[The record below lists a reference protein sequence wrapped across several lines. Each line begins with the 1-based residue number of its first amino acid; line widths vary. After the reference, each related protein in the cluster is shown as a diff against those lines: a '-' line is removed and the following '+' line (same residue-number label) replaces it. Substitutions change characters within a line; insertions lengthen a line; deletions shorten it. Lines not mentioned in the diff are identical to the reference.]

1 MNKMKSIYKPALFF
15 VLVIVSQKLFSQ
27 KMFSEGTLVYDVSI
41 QTGSSS
47 QSGNGLNGA
56 TNTVYLK
63 GNSSRTDM
71 ASSLGKEITIFNSKS
86 DNAII
91 LKEFSGQKLMI
102 TLSKENWKAKNKINS
117 SLKFELTSEFKII
130 AGYNTRKAI
139 ANSVDGKSFVVYYTP
154 DLQPANKEYDAT
166 FTNLPGLPIEFEIES
181 GKTKFKY
188 SLSKISYEPVLVSL
202 FDFPTAGYRV
212 MTYEENQQLKK
223 GN

>member
-1 MNKMKSIYKPALFF
+1 MKNIYKAALLF
-15 VLVIVSQKLFSQ
+15 VLAIVSQESFSQ
-27 KMFSEGTLVYDVSI
+27 KIFSEGTLVYDVSI
-41 QTGSSS
+41 ETGSTS

-56 TNTVYLK
+56 THTVYLK
-63 GNSSRTDM
+63 GNNSRTDM
-71 ASSLGKEITIFNSKS
+71 ASSLGREITIFNSKS

-102 TLSKENWKAKNKINS
+102 TLNKENWKAKNKMNS
-117 SLKFELTSEFKII
+117 GLKFELTNESKII

-139 ANSVDGKSFVVYYTP
+139 ANSGDGKSFVVYYTP
-154 DLQPANKEYDAT
+154 DLVPANKEYDAT
-166 FTNLPGLPIEFEIES
+166 FVNLPGLPIEYEIES

-188 SLSKISYEPVLVSL
+188 SLSKISYEPVLVSQ
-202 FDFPTAGYRV
+202 FDFPTTGYRI

>member
-1 MNKMKSIYKPALFF
+1 MKNICRTALLFI
-15 VLVIVSQKLFSQ
+15 LAILSQKSFSQ
-27 KMFSEGTLVYDVSI
+27 KIFSEGTLVYDVSI
-41 QTGSSS
+41 QTGNTS
-47 QSGNGLNGA
+47 QSGNSLNGA

-63 GNSSRTDM
+63 GNNSRTDM
-71 ASSLGKEITIFNSKS
+71 ASALGKEITIFNSKS
-86 DNAII
+86 ENAII

-102 TLSKENWKAKNKINS
+102 TLNKENWKAKNKMNIG
-117 SLKFELTSEFKII
+117 LKFELTNESKVI

-139 ANSVDGKSFVVYYTP
+139 ANLEDGKSLVVYYSP
-154 DLQPANKEYDAT
+154 DLLPANKDYDAT
-166 FTNLPGLPIEFEIES
+166 FTNLPGLPIEYEIES

-188 SLSKISYEPVLVSL
+188 SLSKISYEPVLVSQ

>member
-1 MNKMKSIYKPALFF
+1 MNKMKNICRTALLFI
-15 VLVIVSQKLFSQ
+15 LAILSQKSFSQ
-27 KMFSEGTLVYDVSI
+27 KIFSEGTLVYDVSI
-41 QTGSSS
+41 QTGNTS
-47 QSGNGLNGA
+47 QSGNSLNGA

-63 GNSSRTDM
+63 GNNSRTDM
-71 ASSLGKEITIFNSKS
+71 ASALGKEITIFNSKS
-86 DNAII
+86 ENAII

-102 TLSKENWKAKNKINS
+102 TLNKENWKAKNKMNIG
-117 SLKFELTSEFKII
+117 LKFELTNESKVI

-139 ANSVDGKSFVVYYTP
+139 ANLEDGKSLVVYYSP
-154 DLQPANKEYDAT
+154 DMLPANKDYDAT
-166 FTNLPGLPIEFEIES
+166 FTNLPGLPIKYEIES

-188 SLSKISYEPVLVSL
+188 SLSKISYEPVLVSQ

>member
-1 MNKMKSIYKPALFF
+1 MKNIYRAALLFS
-15 VLVIVSQKLFSQ
+15 LAILSQKSFSQ
-27 KMFSEGTLVYDVSI
+27 KIFSEGTLVYDVSI
-41 QTGSSS
+41 QTGSTS
-47 QSGNGLNGA
+47 QSGNSLNGA

-63 GNSSRTDM
+63 GNNSRTDM
-71 ASSLGKEITIFNSKS
+71 ASALGKEITIFNSKS

-102 TLSKENWKAKNKINS
+102 TLNKENWKAKNKMNNG
-117 SLKFELTSEFKII
+117 LKFELTNESKVI

-139 ANSVDGKSFVVYYTP
+139 ANLADGKSLVVYYTP
-154 DLQPANKEYDAT
+154 DLVPANKDYDAT
-166 FTNLPGLPIEFEIES
+166 FTNLPGLPIEYEIES

-188 SLSKISYEPVLVSL
+188 SLSKISYEPVLVSQ